1 MLVTSLQF
9 SIFSCRGCGRGHNLT
24 AEKNEMLHPWH
35 YKRSRS
41 SKRSPLPYSHSQ
53 WYWHLVFL
61 WSFVLIKKKE
71 RKTVATAAIEACLW
85 AVSSSLSTLH
95 FFFKCVYTVC
105 VCLHAHTYTRATRHS
120 NGLFQ
125 FVSWNQFQENLF
137 LLSVQKVIM
146 QTREK
151 YTLWLTV
158 RDRRGTDSSSSFVLM
173 CSLVPVLELID
184 KDNK

>member
-41 SKRSPLPYSHSQ
+41 SKRSPLPYSHSR

-61 WSFVLIKKKE
+61 WSFVLIKKK
-71 RKTVATAAIEACLW
+71 RKKNSCHGCNWSVFVSCELVVVYVA
-85 AVSSSLSTLH
+85 
-95 FFFKCVYTVC
+95 FFLCVYTAC
-105 VCLHAHTYTRATRHS
+105 VCLYAHTYTRATRHS

-158 RDRRGTDSSSSFVLM
+158 RDRRGTDSSSIVLM

-184 KDNK
+184 KHNK